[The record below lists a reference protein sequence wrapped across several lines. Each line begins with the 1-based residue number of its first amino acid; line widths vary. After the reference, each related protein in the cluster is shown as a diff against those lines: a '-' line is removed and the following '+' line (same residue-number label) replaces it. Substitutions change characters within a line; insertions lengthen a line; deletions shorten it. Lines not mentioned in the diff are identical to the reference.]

1 MNDKLLA
8 TKCTPLSLFFHMM
21 HASESVYVAYLASV
35 LATAERRGGS
45 RGEGEDYETVN
56 YP

>member
-1 MNDKLLA
+1 
-8 TKCTPLSLFFHMM
+8 MM